1 MIKKLFVC
9 LLLLCTLALPAGA
22 DTARITDDAN
32 LFSYAEEQQLQKKI
46 DDIVQQYGIDVAI
59 VTVNSIG
66 YRAPERYAADYYDN
80 AGYGVGYGRDG
91 ILFLISMRERDYATV
106 THGQAIRIF
115 TDYGLDQLHAHMQ
128 PLLSSGDYADAMER
142 YLADAE
148 KYLKDYR
155 ETGRAYD
162 YGNPVQ
168 LESPWERLKGVAPII
183 LLAGLGTGLIVA
195 FSLKSQ
201 LKSVRRK
208 QNAASYVVNG
218 SFQLT
223 RCQDIYLYTTTT
235 RRKIETNNGG
245 GGGFGGRGGSS
256 TFRSSSGGSFGGRS
270 GKF

>member
-1 MIKKLFVC
+1 MKKLFIFV
-9 LLLLCTLALPAGA
+9 LLLCVFAVPAMA
-22 DTARITDDAN
+22 NTSRVTDNAN
-32 LFSYAEEQQLQKKI
+32 LFTAVEEQGLQQRI
-46 DDIVQQYGIDVAI
+46 DGIVQQYGIDVAI

-66 YRAPERYAADYYDN
+66 FRSPELYAADFFDK
-80 AGYGVGYGRDG
+80 AGYGVGYGKDG
-91 ILFLISMRERDYATV
+91 ILFLISMGDRDYATV
-106 THGQAIRIF
+106 THGKAVYVF

-128 PLLSSGDYADAMER
+128 PLLSSGDYAGAMDR
-142 YLADAE
+142 YLTDAE

-155 ETGRAYD
+155 ETGRVYD

-183 LLAGLGTGLIVA
+183 LLAGLGIGLIVA